1 KMIARIVLVLVAL
14 AALFGG
20 IFGWKYKQIQ
30 DSMSRQGPPPPATV
44 AAAEVTTEVWD
55 RYLVSVG
62 SLVASR
68 GVYVTTEVAGQV
80 ETISFDSGQAVAS
93 GVPLVQ
99 LDASVDQADLA
110 GLVAEAKLAEVEFRR
125 GEDLL
130 EKRNISRAE
139 YDRLQAQLAFARA
152 QVAAKRAQINEK
164 TIRAPFDGW
173 LGIRQVDV
181 GEYLA
186 PGARIVLLQDLSP
199 IYVDYTLP
207 ERYVDLLSPG
217 LSVEVTVQGYG
228 EEIFH
233 GRVSALDP
241 GVDPGTR
248 ALRIRATLDNPT
260 GRLRPGMFAEVKTL
274 VGESRGVMTLPRTAI
289 AFAPYGDT
297 VFKIVDE
304 NGQPTVQRIP
314 VKTGED
320 RDDRVQILDGLASG
334 DRVVNAGQLKLRNG
348 QTIQIDNSVALD
360 GKVSAP

>member
-1 KMIARIVLVLVAL
+1 MLARIVLVLVVL
-14 AALFGG
+14 GVIFGG

-30 DSMSRQGPPPPATV
+30 DAMTRQGPPPPATV
-44 AAAEVTTEVWD
+44 AATQVTTEPWE
-55 RYLVSVG
+55 RHLSAVG
-62 SLVASR
+62 SLVANL

-80 ETISFDSGQAVAS
+80 ESISFESGQAVSA

-99 LDASVDQADLA
+99 LDATVDRADLD
-110 GLVAEAKLAEVEFRR
+110 GLIAEAKLAEIEFRR
-125 GEDLL
+125 AEELL
-130 EKRNISRAE
+130 QKRNVSQSE

-152 QVAAKRAQINEK
+152 KVAAKRAQIAEK
-164 TIRAPFDGW
+164 TIRAPFDGL
-173 LGIRQVDV
+173 LGIRLVDV

-186 PGARIVLLQDLSP
+186 PGARIVLLQSLSP
-199 IYVDYTLP
+199 IFVDYTLP
-207 ERYVDLLSPG
+207 ERYVDALAPG

-241 GVDPGTR
+241 GVDPGSR

-260 GRLRPGMFAEVKTL
+260 GRLKPGMFAEVKTL

-297 VFKIVDE
+297 VFKIE
-304 NGQPTVQRIP
+304 NKDGHTIVRRLPI
-314 VKTGED
+314 KTGEARGD
-320 RDDRVQILDGLASG
+320 KVEILDGLASG

-348 QTIQIDNSVALD
+348 QPVRIDNTVALEGGVD
-360 GKVSAP
+360 AP

>member
-1 KMIARIVLVLVAL
+1 MIARIVLVLVVL
-14 AALFGG
+14 AAVFGG

-30 DSMSRQGPPPPATV
+30 DSISRQGPPPPATV
-44 AAAEVTTEVWD
+44 SAAEVTTEVWD
-55 RYLVSVG
+55 RSLTSVG

-80 ETISFDSGQAVAS
+80 ETISFESGQAVAA

-99 LDASVDQADLA
+99 LNAAVDRADLE
-110 GLVAEAKLAEVEFRR
+110 GLAAEVRLAEVEFRR
-125 GEDLL
+125 GEELL
-130 EKRNISRAE
+130 EKRNISRSE

-164 TIRAPFDGW
+164 TIRAPFDGL
-173 LGIRQVDV
+173 LGIRLVDV

-186 PGARIVLLQDLSP
+186 PGARVVLLQDLSP
-199 IYVDYTLP
+199 IFVDYTLP
-207 ERYVDLLSPG
+207 ERYVDMVAPG

-228 EEIFH
+228 QEIFN
-233 GRVSALDP
+233 GRISAQDP

-274 VGESRGVMTLPRTAI
+274 LGESRGVMTLPRTAI

-297 VFKIVDE
+297 VFKILEKD
-304 NGQPTVQRIP
+304 GQPTVQRIP

-320 RDDRVQILDGLASG
+320 RGDKVQILDGLASG
-334 DRVVNAGQLKLRNG
+334 DRVVNTGQLKLRNG
-348 QTIQIDNSVALD
+348 QAIQIDNSVTLG
-360 GKVSAP
+360 GKVSGP

>member
-1 KMIARIVLVLVAL
+1 MIARIVLVLVVL
-14 AALFGG
+14 VTLFGG
-20 IFGWKYKQIQ
+20 IFAWKYNQIQ
-30 DSMSRQGPPPPATV
+30 DSMSRQGPPPPTV
-44 AAAEVTTEVWD
+44 ATAEVTTEVWD
-55 RYLVSVG
+55 RYLTSVG

-80 ETISFDSGQAVAS
+80 ETISFESGQAVAA

-99 LDASVDQADLA
+99 LDAAVDLADLE
-110 GLVAEAKLAEVEFRR
+110 GLAAEAKLAEVEFRR
-125 GEDLL
+125 AEELL
-130 EKRNISRAE
+130 EKRNISRSE

-152 QVAAKRAQINEK
+152 QVSAKRAQINEK
-164 TIRAPFDGW
+164 TIRAPFDGL

-199 IYVDYTLP
+199 IFVDYTLP
-207 ERYVDLLSPG
+207 ERYVDMMAPG
-217 LSVEVTVQGYG
+217 LSVEVKVQGYG

-248 ALRIRATLDNPT
+248 ALRIRATLNNPT

-289 AFAPYGDT
+289 TFAPYGDS
-297 VFKIVDE
+297 VFKILDKDGRV
-304 NGQPTVQRIP
+304 TVQRIP
-314 VKTGED
+314 VKTGD
-320 RDDRVQILDGLASG
+320 NRGSRVQILDGLASG

-348 QTIQIDNSVALD
+348 QAIQIDNSAAMD
-360 GKVSAP
+360 GKVTAP